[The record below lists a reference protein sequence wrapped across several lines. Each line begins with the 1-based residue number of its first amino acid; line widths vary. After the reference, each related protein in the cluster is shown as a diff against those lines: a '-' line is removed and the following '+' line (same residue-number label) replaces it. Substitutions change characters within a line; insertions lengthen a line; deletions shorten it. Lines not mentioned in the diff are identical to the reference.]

1 MSHSIKNKI
10 QRNFEKSWKTYDNH
24 CEVQRKICR
33 HAIELLLRHGNHF
46 NTIADFA
53 CGTGL
58 STQQLVQNTH
68 YEKCYAID
76 FSNAL
81 LNIAKKKCKE
91 SRIQFILS
99 DFDDPLFPQ
108 NHLDLI
114 FCNMGLQ
121 WSLDFPCTLKK
132 LAGYLKNDG
141 LLVFSIP
148 LQKNFPEI
156 KHSHKN
162 EMPTSGEVKNL
173 LMKNNLMLL
182 ESSEKSYVEPF
193 QTPFD
198 ALRSIKAVGAN
209 VLLTEKTTKI
219 SGLSRGFINHLFH
232 ESNNPTLTY
241 RVGFFLVEN
250 SA

>member
-1 MSHSIKNKI
+1 MNHSIKHKI
-10 QRNFEKSWKTYDNH
+10 QRSFEKSWKTYDNH
-24 CEVQRKICR
+24 CQVQRKICH
-33 HAIELLLRHGNHF
+33 HAIEQLLRYRNHF

-58 STQQLVQNTH
+58 STQQLAQNIH
-68 YEKCYAID
+68 YKKCYAID

-81 LNIAKKKCKE
+81 LTIAKKKCKE
-91 SRIQFILS
+91 SHIQFILS

-121 WSLDFPCTLKK
+121 WSLDFPRTLKK
-132 LAGYLKNDG
+132 LAWYLNNDG
-141 LLVFSIP
+141 LLLFSIP
-148 LQKNFPEI
+148 LQQNFPEI

-162 EMPTSGEVKNL
+162 KMPTSREVENL
-173 LMKNNLMLL
+173 LTQNNLMLL
-182 ESSEKSYVEPF
+182 ELSEKTYVEPF

-209 VLLTEKTTKI
+209 ALLTEKTTRT

-232 ESNNPTLTY
+232 ESSNPTLTY
-241 RVGFFLVEN
+241 RVGVFLVKKPT
-250 SA
+250 